1 MINPPKHLS
10 EKQTQNTRSN
20 KKKTPQTA
28 TYVTNNNRKE
38 IKIPEKVERS
48 KECKDR
54 HHLTPIPGF
63 SNSTD
68 ILTHKL
74 NKVLKVS
81 FHSNSSLNYKKLDF
95 EVVSL

>member
-20 KKKTPQTA
+20 KKKKTPQTA

-48 KECKDR
+48 KECK
-54 HHLTPIPGF
+54 
-63 SNSTD
+63 
-68 ILTHKL
+68 
-74 NKVLKVS
+74 
-81 FHSNSSLNYKKLDF
+81 
-95 EVVSL
+95 E